1 MEFKIEVARYQ
12 DTKEIQ
18 VNIVNK
24 PDEFCCGFMFDLYQM
39 SYKEGP
45 PDVPIYGG
53 IDIVSSQQLV
63 NRSDGESQANL
74 AFVFEDGKKRDRLA
88 YPIYFCPFCGE
99 SIAVREI
106 QIQVPS
112 LNNEERKGD

>member
-1 MEFKIEVARYQ
+1 MEFKVEVSRYKN
-12 DTKEIQ
+12 TKEIQ
-18 VNIVNK
+18 TDIINK
-24 PDEFCCGFMFDLYQM
+24 PEEFCCDSMFDLYQQ

-45 PDVPIYGG
+45 PNTPVYGG

-63 NRSDGESQANL
+63 NRSDGESQVNL

-99 SIAVREI
+99 RITVKE
-106 QIQVPS
+106 IQVPS